1 MLEYIYYENFVSYL
15 NANSVLKVYQNS
27 IIDIA
32 TNDITVDSGSILRRS
47 LNNKWIEI
55 TQKDT
60 SAMGIE
66 KWLMELGCKYN
77 NKNKIRNRSISDFSQ
92 DEIMY
97 DEMYDYVCKKFRSIL
112 KDYEGLKI
120 KDSKGEYQCFEEA
133 IISGS
138 GDLEYKLNRYLS
150 CTFNIVS
157 RIHNYKKVINISIT
171 DDMEEKQLE
180 EEIGIALSEFVYKMK
195 LPRLNLNK
203 IYGNYIKDI
212 LNQKERNKDIND
224 SITDGLYIDDWD
236 FINIDKDGSFYIKAK
251 DVLVIKNKAVI
262 GIVENVEFLGY
273 KYKFLS
279 SISQVGT
286 EFKSYKDVCKIE
298 NKKIVK
304 VNYEAPSVLCKLD
317 ILI

>member
-138 GDLEYKLNRYLS
+138 GDPVGIF
-150 CTFNIVS
+150 TVS
-157 RIHNYKKVINISIT
+157 P
-171 DDMEEKQLE
+171 
-180 EEIGIALSEFVYKMK
+180 G
-195 LPRLNLNK
+195 
-203 IYGNYIKDI
+203 
-212 LNQKERNKDIND
+212 
-224 SITDGLYIDDWD
+224 W
-236 FINIDKDGSFYIKAK
+236 
-251 DVLVIKNKAVI
+251 
-262 GIVENVEFLGY
+262 
-273 KYKFLS
+273 
-279 SISQVGT
+279 
-286 EFKSYKDVCKIE
+286 
-298 NKKIVK
+298 
-304 VNYEAPSVLCKLD
+304 SVSD
-317 ILI
+317 TGV